1 MKNHQLL
8 KIIFAFIVCCG
19 LASCK
24 ALTPKTYTNFSTRGF
39 VQNDA
44 DERLQGIAIVTEV
57 EGFSKIDTVYTNA
70 TGEFYSRMQKVPYPI
85 PRVTITAIDLNG
97 EYLQQSV
104 SPHYMYDCG
113 VGFVPEKD
121 CAFTED
127 IIFTLLNPIRCK

>member
-1 MKNHQLL
+1 MKNRL
-8 KIIFAFIVCCG
+8 FFIVVVVLCCG

-24 ALTPKTYTNFSTRGF
+24 ARTPLTTTNFSTRGF
-39 VQNDA
+39 VQDEA
-44 DERLQGIAIVTEV
+44 GERLQGIAIVTAV
-57 EGFSKIDTVYTNA
+57 DDFDRIDTVYTNA

-85 PRVTITAIDLNG
+85 PRVTVTAIDPNG

-127 IIFTLLNPIRCK
+127 IIFTMLNPIRCK

>member
-1 MKNHQLL
+1 MNNHYLFFA
-8 KIIFAFIVCCG
+8 IIVVALCCG
-19 LASCK
+19 LMSCQH
-24 ALTPKTYTNFSTRGF
+24 TTSFSTHGF
-39 VQNDA
+39 VQDEA
-44 DERLQGIAIVTEV
+44 GERLQGIAIVTEV
-57 EGFSKIDTVYTNA
+57 EGFDRIDTVYTNA

-85 PRVTITAIDLNG
+85 PRVTVTAIDPNG